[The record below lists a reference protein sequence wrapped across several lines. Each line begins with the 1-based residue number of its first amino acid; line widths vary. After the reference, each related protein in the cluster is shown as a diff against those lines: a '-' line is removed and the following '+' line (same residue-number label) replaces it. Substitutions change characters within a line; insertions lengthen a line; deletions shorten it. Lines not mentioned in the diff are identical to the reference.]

1 MKKFRSLVVVAAVAA
16 GVATVINK
24 KNSEKESTNNSS
36 RKEEEKE
43 EEDSK
48 LKIDARDSQFA
59 LDKTE
64 GKQDD
69 MSHLDIEVLKRLKA
83 IEKEIHVSKNGDLSV
98 EEETYAFENPDF
110 VSENS
115 EETYILPI
123 ELPKVQVS
131 VPFVVEE
138 DHSVFGEAFDDKRY
152 DDLNLFN
159 DELEEDVKAFIEE
172 EPLEAISEQ
181 PMVNNEIEEERTEIK
196 DVLEEDSPIILET
209 MDEESAIFEER
220 FNDDDALSSFEEEE
234 IVNEVKESSTNNEI
248 EEVSLFED
256 MSVNSLSE
264 TESFV
269 VENETPALVESMM
282 AEEFVIFE
290 EELAENQYD
299 IPNPFDET
307 EVETSNAFFKEETP
321 KNVEEDL
328 VLSDEVQNE
337 ESNALEGF
345 ELLSENIEEE
355 HNEDQNNI
363 SNPAIEEEEELINDF
378 IKVKLNEI
386 NHSMSNDFRDV
397 NEESLEMEAKLLEEP
412 VESIL
417 QKEKALILGNEETI
431 EILSENLVENNK
443 MKEIIGN
450 EDWAFLS
457 KYIDEKEINP
467 VVEQEVLT
475 TKPSTSAEAMI
486 EEYLEH
492 SDDQYDI
499 ANSFE
504 EAEVEVNDSV
514 EEESLAVSS
523 EELIEN
529 NEIKEEEFAGIE
541 SILEEQSPLVSESII
556 EEYVIVEETLSD
568 SQYDIANPFE
578 EAEVEMNDSVEI
590 ESLAVSGEELIE
602 NNEIKE
608 EEFVGIESILE
619 EQSPLISESIIE
631 EYAIIEETL
640 SGDGQYN
647 IVNSFDETEEDINDS
662 IEDHLLKPV
671 YEELFVNGVDEDR
684 FDMLE
689 DFDYGELSKTSFEA
703 ERLFEEKTDSERLI
717 SDSKNDFW
725 EIDDIYT
732 KWESN
737 DEFNVLETESFNEF
751 ERKDNMVENYGYSSG
766 NDSSTRDSYVLDFE
780 KNIKEIEND
789 NFNVLDEFVMETN
802 RSDNL
807 LEEKEEYVLL
817 DLGDD
822 NDFELFEDFEF
833 DPEIEK
839 VSEAVAKLADFELHK
854 KKNEVNFESNSY
866 LDVDFEAEFLSSM
879 KEEGFNEKFSDNRI
893 LLEKLNSFSSRV
905 ESFQQTI
912 PVKKSNKEKKI
923 EDIPLSF
930 EDVRDEEIIEYHPLD
945 GEESVED
952 FLEFDL
958 FSEDRVSNRQ
968 MANNELQYLNK
979 RRLETESNFKSFI
992 PPKRVKRHRES
1003 REYNYEAFSAYGGL
1017 TPNYY
1022 GNRPHD
1028 SFYQTYPMNYN
1039 YMNQMQ
1045 FMNPMGMYQN
1055 WNPYMQMYPTESFS
1069 NWDPYMQMS
1078 SDMGVTQDDMFTSEE
1093 LDDLPESI
1101 LSDSTL
1107 IEEELEEVRVKK
1119 KVLGT
1124 EIRKAKKS
1132 VDDGNVQ
1139 KQMEE
1144 MINQRVTLAL
1154 QEIEMRNQAR
1164 AQEIQPVV
1172 QQEEKAV
1179 ELTVPPI
1186 VIAPPVAIAPPQ
1198 PISVFTNFEE
1208 NTSSQ
1213 PIMQEQE
1220 MFMRDQRYPFIEET
1234 VFQDLYQEVLESLQE
1249 YHDHET
1255 LNIQHQIFYFDPE
1268 LQVKLIK
1275 ESKASG
1281 YYCYIREDG
1290 ILLEKVVVNNTQAML
1305 EAVFDIANR
1314 VFSEYSLYKGV
1325 SIFPNNKL
1333 N

>member
-115 EETYILPI
+115 EETYVLPI

-556 EEYVIVEETLSD
+556 EEY
-568 SQYDIANPFE
+568 
-578 EAEVEMNDSVEI
+578 
-590 ESLAVSGEELIE
+590 
-602 NNEIKE
+602 
-608 EEFVGIESILE
+608 
-619 EQSPLISESIIE
+619 
-631 EYAIIEETL
+631 AIIEETL

-930 EDVRDEEIIEYHPLD
+930 EDVRDEETIEYHPLD